1 MPAMEDYVARIE
13 GTCGEEKA
21 VIVTFKYDKK
31 DEAIAKI
38 SKKATLKNSIAGIIT
53 EFAFQ
58 DISFR
63 VYSSGKAIFK
73 GMKSKEALKAI
84 LSALLI

>member
-1 MPAMEDYVARIE
+1 MPAMEYYVARIE

-73 GMKSKEALKAI
+73 GMKSKEALNAI